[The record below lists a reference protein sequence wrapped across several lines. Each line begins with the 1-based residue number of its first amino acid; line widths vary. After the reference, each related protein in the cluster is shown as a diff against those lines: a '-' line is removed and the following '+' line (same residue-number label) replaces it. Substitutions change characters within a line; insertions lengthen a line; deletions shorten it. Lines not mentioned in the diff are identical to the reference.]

1 MALTMEIDAG
11 RADLTEIGNLIKSY
25 WAEVGVN
32 MTVKGQDQQFF
43 MQRMR
48 ANEHEIGVWA
58 IGGSSE
64 PYSRQNEPIRYRPPW
79 HWSTTPL
86 GGPLW
91 RQWLDT
97 NGAEGVEPPEVIKEL
112 WDITVEWQAEPFG
125 TERYNEL
132 GRQMLQINAENV
144 WLIGTVG
151 LVPRISII
159 SNTVRNHP
167 TEEDTLS
174 IEFNMWT
181 DHLIQQWWI
190 DA

>member
-1 MALTMEIDAG
+1 
-11 RADLTEIGNLIKSY
+11 
-25 WAEVGVN
+25 
-32 MTVKGQDQQFF
+32 
-43 MQRMR
+43 
-48 ANEHEIGVWA
+48 
-58 IGGSSE
+58 
-64 PYSRQNEPIRYRPPW
+64 
-79 HWSTTPL
+79 
-86 GGPLW
+86 
-91 RQWLDT
+91 
-97 NGAEGVEPPEVIKEL
+97 
-112 WDITVEWQAEPFG
+112 
-125 TERYNEL
+125 
-132 GRQMLQINAENV
+132 MLQINAENV